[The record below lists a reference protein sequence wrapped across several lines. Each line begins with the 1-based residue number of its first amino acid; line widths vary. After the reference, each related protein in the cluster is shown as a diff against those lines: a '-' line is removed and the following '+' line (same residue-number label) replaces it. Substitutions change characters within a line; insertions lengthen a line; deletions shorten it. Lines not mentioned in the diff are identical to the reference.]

1 MDAWAIRAEEGRG
14 LPPIWAGE
22 LESSVDPAI
31 SEWGN
36 PAAVMGCHP
45 PLNT

>member
-22 LESSVDPAI
+22 PESGVDPAI

-36 PAAVMGCHP
+36 PVAVMGYHP

>member
-1 MDAWAIRAEEGRG
+1 MDAEEGRG

-22 LESSVDPAI
+22 PESGCDPAI

-36 PAAVMGCHP
+36 PSAVMGGDA